1 MTGWWLVVWN
11 MFYNFPYIGN
21 FIIPPTW
28 LILFRRVET
37 TNQMMMMMMMMRMYA
52 TELGLL
58 STPNT
63 KPAEK
68 EID

>member
-1 MTGWWLVVWN
+1 
-11 MFYNFPYIGN
+11 
-21 FIIPPTW
+21 
-28 LILFRRVET
+28 LFRGVET
-37 TNQMMMMMMMMRMYA
+37 TNQMMMMMTTMMMVMMMMMYA

-63 KPAEK
+63 KPVEK